1 MKGVR
6 SLNSFSKRCYAAAR
20 RGQPLTEPLANV
32 KPAQAAPL
40 PPQNV
45 QVSKLPNGLVIA
57 SLENYSPLSSVG
69 VFVKA
74 GSRHENVE
82 NLGVSHV
89 LRLAANLTTKG
100 ASAFKICRSVEALG
114 GSLSVTGSR
123 ENIVYSADCLRDDL
137 DSLLDFLVNVTT
149 AQEFRPWEVDEL
161 TSRVKIDKALA
172 QQCPQ
177 ISVIEK
183 LHEAAYKNA
192 LSNSLYCP
200 DFMVGRVSSEQLHSF
215 VKDTFTTGR
224 MALVGVGV
232 KHSVLRQVGEGLLS
246 AQLHSFVKDTFTTG
260 RMALV
265 GVGVKHSV
273 LRQVGE
279 GLLSARSGAGAP
291 VAKAAYRGGELRV
304 QNGDDLVHALV
315 VSEGGVTGTAEA
327 NAFTVLQRILG
338 ASPHVKRGSS
348 ITSKLS
354 QGVAKAT
361 TQPFDATAFN
371 ASYSDS
377 GLFGVYTIAQADSA
391 GEVIRAAIAQV
402 RGVADG
408 SVTEADITRAK
419 NQVKAEYLMS
429 IESSEGL
436 MEEIGAQALNTAAYQ
451 APESVLQAIDA
462 ITKDAVVKAARQ
474 FVDGKKT
481 MAASGHLINTPFVDE
496 L

>member
-6 SLNSFSKRCYAAAR
+6 SLNNFSKRCYASAR
-20 RGQPLTEPLANV
+20 RGQTLTEPFSNV
-32 KPAQAAPL
+32 KPAQAAPFS
-40 PPQNV
+40 PQDV

-57 SLENYSPLSSVG
+57 SVENYSPLSRVG
-69 VFVKA
+69 VFIRA
-74 GSRHENVE
+74 GSRHENSE

-100 ASAFKICRSVEALG
+100 ASAFKICHGVEALG

-123 ENIVYSADCLRDDL
+123 ENIIYSADCLRDDL
-137 DSLLDFLVNVTT
+137 GSLLDFLGNVTT

-161 TSRVKIDKALA
+161 TSRVKIDRALA

-200 DFMVGRVSSEQLHSF
+200 DFMVGRISSEQLHSF
-215 VKDTFTTGR
+215 VKDNFTTGR

-232 KHSVLRQVGEGLLS
+232 NHSVLKQVGEGLLS
-246 AQLHSFVKDTFTTG
+246 T
-260 RMALV
+260 
-265 GVGVKHSV
+265 
-273 LRQVGE
+273 
-279 GLLSARSGAGAP
+279 RSGAGAP
-291 VAKAAYRGGELRV
+291 VAKAAYHGGELRV
-304 QNGDDLVHALV
+304 QNRDDLVHALV
-315 VSEGGVTGTAEA
+315 VSEGGVMGTAET

-338 ASPHVKRGSS
+338 ASLHVKRGSS

-354 QGVAKAT
+354 QGIAKAT
-361 TQPFDATAFN
+361 AQPFDATAFN
-371 ASYSDS
+371 SSYSDS
-377 GLFGVYTIAQADSA
+377 GLFGVYTIAQANSA
-391 GEVIRAAIAQV
+391 REVIRAAIAQV
-402 RGVADG
+402 RGVAEG
-408 SVTEADITRAK
+408 NVTEADIIRAK

-436 MEEIGAQALNTAAYQ
+436 LEEIGAQALNTAAYQ
-451 APESVLQAIDA
+451 APESVLHAIDA
-462 ITKDAVVKAARQ
+462 ITRADVVKAARK

-481 MAASGHLINTPFVDE
+481 MAASGHLVNAPFVDE

>member
-1 MKGVR
+1 MKRVR
-6 SLNSFSKRCYAAAR
+6 SLNNFSKRCYATAR
-20 RGQPLTEPLANV
+20 RGQTLTEPLTNV
-32 KPAQAAPL
+32 NPTQAVPL

-57 SLENYSPLSSVG
+57 SLENYFPLSSVS

-74 GSRHENVE
+74 GSLHENAD

-100 ASAFKICRSVEALG
+100 ASAFKICCSVEALG

-123 ENIVYSADCLRDDL
+123 ENIIYSAECLRDDL
-137 DSLLDFLVNVTT
+137 DSLLDLLVNVTT
-149 AQEFRPWEVDEL
+149 VQEFRPWEVDEL
-161 TSRVKIDKALA
+161 TSRVKTDKALA

-183 LHEAAYKNA
+183 LHEAAYKNT
-192 LSNSLYCP
+192 LSNSVYCP

-215 VKDTFTTGR
+215 VKDSFTTGR

-232 KHSVLRQVGEGLLS
+232 NHSVLSQVGEGLLS
-246 AQLHSFVKDTFTTG
+246 V
-260 RMALV
+260 
-265 GVGVKHSV
+265 
-273 LRQVGE
+273 
-279 GLLSARSGAGAP
+279 RSGTGAP
-291 VAKAAYRGGELRV
+291 VAKAVYRGGELRV
-304 QNGDDLVHALV
+304 QNRDELVHALV
-315 VSEGGVTGTAEA
+315 VSEGAVTGTAEA

-338 ASPHVKRGSS
+338 AGPHVKLGSS
-348 ITSKLS
+348 FTSKLS
-354 QGVAKAT
+354 QGVAKSTA
-361 TQPFDATAFN
+361 QPFDATAFN

-377 GLFGVYTIAQADSA
+377 GLFGVYTIAQATSA

-402 RGVADG
+402 KGVAEG
-408 SVTEADITRAK
+408 NVTEADITRAK

-436 MEEIGAQALNTAAYQ
+436 MEEIGAQVLSTAAYQ
-451 APESVLQAIDA
+451 APESVLQAIDT
-462 ITKDAVVKAARQ
+462 ITKNDVVMAARK

>member
-6 SLNSFSKRCYAAAR
+6 SLNNFSKRCYASAR
-20 RGQPLTEPLANV
+20 QGQTLTEPFSNV
-32 KPAQAAPL
+32 KPVQAAPFS
-40 PPQNV
+40 PQDV

-57 SLENYSPLSSVG
+57 SVENYSPLSSVG
-69 VFVKA
+69 VFIRA
-74 GSRHENVE
+74 GSRHENLE

-100 ASAFKICRSVEALG
+100 ASAFKICRSLEALG
-114 GSLSVTGSR
+114 GSLSVKGSR
-123 ENIVYSADCLRDDL
+123 ENMIYSADCLRDDL
-137 DSLLDFLVNVTT
+137 GSLLDLLGNVTT

-161 TSRVKIDKALA
+161 TSRVKIDRALA

-177 ISVIEK
+177 ISIIEK

-200 DFMVGRVSSEQLHSF
+200 DFMVGRISSEQLHSF
-215 VKDTFTTGR
+215 VKDNFTTGR

-232 KHSVLRQVGEGLLS
+232 NHSVLKQVGEGLLS
-246 AQLHSFVKDTFTTG
+246 T
-260 RMALV
+260 
-265 GVGVKHSV
+265 
-273 LRQVGE
+273 
-279 GLLSARSGAGAP
+279 RSGAGAP
-291 VAKAAYRGGELRV
+291 VDKAAYRGGELRV

-327 NAFTVLQRILG
+327 NAFSVLQRILG

-361 TQPFDATAFN
+361 AQPFDATAFN

-377 GLFGVYTIAQADSA
+377 GLFGVYTIAQANSA
-391 GEVIRAAIAQV
+391 REVIRAAVAQV
-402 RGVADG
+402 RGVAEG
-408 SVTEADITRAK
+408 NVTEADIIRAK
-419 NQVKAEYLMS
+419 DQAKAEYLMS

-436 MEEIGAQALNTAAYQ
+436 LEEIGAQALNTAAYQ
-451 APESVLQAIDA
+451 APESVLHAIDA
-462 ITKDAVVKAARQ
+462 ITKADVVKVARK
-474 FVDGKKT
+474 FADGKKT
-481 MAASGHLINTPFVDE
+481 MAASGHLVNTPFVDE